1 MAAYYWYWLADLLR
15 FPSGRVFFWSVAMA
29 FLWLEFSQ
37 SFQVLAI
44 LASTLAHAVAFGFR
58 PARAAR
64 LQPRHGHVLPFLSRL
79 LVLMGNKEAVYIDD
93 EQIQHQQVQYVYSQ
107 PASPFIHIIPAHGR
121 S

>member
-1 MAAYYWYWLADLLR
+1 VARSGTAGAA
-15 FPSGRVFFWSVAMA
+15 PVFAHVASVAMA

-93 EQIQHQQVQYVYSQ
+93 EQIQHQQVTVR
-107 PASPFIHIIPAHGR
+107 I
-121 S
+121 